1 MKVALKTSDKSVLM
15 SFKLTTDTS
24 ALDARTWKQILGSG
38 MTTIIIWYEAI
49 DDIMKIVKSL
59 EESHLLIKGVRKS
72 IKNKQK

>member
-24 ALDARTWKQILGSG
+24 VLDARTWKQILGSG

-72 IKNKQK
+72 IKNK